1 VTVEEIEVET
11 VEEIVVDTKGIAE
24 AVTVEE
30 IEVVTVEEIEA
41 VTEVETEVVTV
52 EEIEAVTEVVTVVET
67 EVVTVEEIEAVPQN
81 PVIGGIVPKAE
92 TEIADLSVV
101 AIDQRLAQ
109 IILSRTEITNHTV
122 LPHSVQ
128 YNSFLRSSRF
138 ILNE

>member
-1 VTVEEIEVET
+1 VTVEEIEVVTVVET
-11 VEEIVVDTKGIAE
+11 V
-24 AVTVEE
+24 
-30 IEVVTVEEIEA
+30 VVTVEEIEA
-41 VTEVETEVVTV
+41 VTE
-52 EEIEAVTEVVTVVET
+52 VET

>member
-1 VTVEEIEVET
+1 VEIEVEIVVEIEVET
-11 VEEIVVDTKGIAE
+11 VVEIEVEIVV
-24 AVTVEE
+24 E
-30 IEVVTVEEIEA
+30 IEVETVVEIE
-41 VTEVETEVVTV
+41 VE
-52 EEIEAVTEVVTVVET
+52 TVVET
-67 EVVTVEEIEAVPQN
+67 EAVPQN

>member
-1 VTVEEIEVET
+1 VTVEGTEAET
-11 VEEIVVDTKGIAE
+11 VEGTE
-24 AVTVEE
+24 AVTVEG
-30 IEVVTVEEIEA
+30 TVAE
-41 VTEVETEVVTV
+41 
-52 EEIEAVTEVVTVVET
+52 TVVET
-67 EVVTVEEIEAVPQN
+67 EAVPQN